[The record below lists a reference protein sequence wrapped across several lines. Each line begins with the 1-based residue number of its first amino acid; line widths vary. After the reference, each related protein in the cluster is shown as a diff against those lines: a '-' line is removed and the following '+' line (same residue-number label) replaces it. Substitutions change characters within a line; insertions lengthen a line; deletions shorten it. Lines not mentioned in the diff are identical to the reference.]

1 MTARESTSGP
11 VRADVIV
18 AGGGTSG
25 AVIASRLV
33 EAGIDVVVVEAGPDY
48 GALSEGRW
56 PQDLLAAHALAL
68 SHDWGYGS
76 GPLDGRQPWTYERAR
91 VISGC
96 SAHNGCIAAV
106 GHASDYD
113 AWGLPLWRTHLLR
126 PVFNTALE
134 KMRVRTYQPEE
145 IGPFHARC
153 LEAAALCGWKMG
165 EDLCDLDA
173 NDSFGR
179 ESVNIVDGVRWNAA
193 FAYLDPVRGKRNI
206 RILDQTMIDRFV
218 ETSAGVTLTG
228 RRDGRAVRIE
238 AERLVLAAGVYG
250 TPAILQ
256 RSGIGDP
263 ARLKA
268 VGVTA
273 VLDLKGVGAN
283 LHDHPMVHADRAIG
297 PELQGWLDEKAA
309 SGFLPEEQTLGKAIS
324 GQARDGL
331 YDMHVFPAAAST
343 QTALTNGFALV
354 EVSCV
359 TPKSRGRLDIVTAD
373 SEAAPKID
381 HRYLSD
387 PEGHDIAV
395 LRDGLVMAEAML
407 DAAPLKSLLGDRRT
421 DTSTDDGIRRN
432 VTHYYHPVGTC
443 MMGSGTDAVCDE
455 RGNVHGLA
463 RVVVGDVSLMPQV
476 PRANTN
482 IPAVVIG
489 ERVAQFMIDKCA

>member
-1 MTARESTSGP
+1 MTAPKSTSGP
-11 VRADVIV
+11 IRADVIV

-25 AVIASRLV
+25 AVIAARLV

-48 GALSEGRW
+48 GAYSEGRW
-56 PQDLLAAHALAL
+56 PKDLLAAHALAL

-76 GPLDGRQPWTYERAR
+76 GPLEGRQPWTFERAR

-106 GHASDYD
+106 GHTKDYD
-113 AWGLPLWRTHLLR
+113 AWGLPLWRTDALR
-126 PVFNTALE
+126 PLFATALE

-153 LEAAALCGWKMG
+153 LEAAALCGWRMG

-179 ESVNIVDGVRWNAA
+179 ESVNIVNGVRWNAA
-193 FAYLDPVRGKRNI
+193 FAYLDPVRGKGNL
-206 RILDQTMIDRFV
+206 RILDGTMIDRFV

-228 RRDGRAVRIE
+228 KRNGQEVRIE
-238 AERLVLAAGVYG
+238 AEKLVLAAGVYG

-268 VGVTA
+268 ASVTA

-297 PELQGWLDEKAA
+297 PELQGWLDQKAA

-324 GQARDGL
+324 SQARDGL
-331 YDMHVFPAAAST
+331 YDMHVFPACAST
-343 QTALTNGFALV
+343 QTALTDGFALV

-359 TPKSRGRLDIVTAD
+359 TPKSRGRIDIVSAD
-373 SEAAPKID
+373 PEAAPSID

-387 PEGHDIAV
+387 AEGHDIAV
-395 LRDGLVMAEAML
+395 MRDGLVLAEALL
-407 DAAPLKSLLGDRRT
+407 DAAPLRSLLGERRT
-421 DTSTDDGIRRN
+421 DTSTDEGIRRH

-443 MMGSGTDAVCDE
+443 MMGTGADAACDE
-455 RGNVHGLA
+455 RGRVHGLQ
-463 RVVVGDVSLMPQV
+463 RVTVGDVSLMPQV

-489 ERVAQFMIDKCA
+489 ERVAGFILERQA

>member
-1 MTARESTSGP
+1 MTARESSSGP

-25 AVIASRLV
+25 AVIAARLV

-48 GALSEGRW
+48 GPFTEGRW
-56 PQDLLAAHALAL
+56 PADLLAAHALAL

-106 GHASDYD
+106 GHSSDYD
-113 AWGLPLWRTHLLR
+113 GWGLPLWRTERLR
-126 PVFNTALE
+126 PVFKMALE

-153 LEAAALCGWKMG
+153 LEAAALCGWRMG
-165 EDLCDLDA
+165 EDICDLDA

-193 FAYLDPVRGKRNI
+193 FAYLDPVRGRANL
-206 RILDQTMIDRFV
+206 RILDNTMIDRFV
-218 ETSAGVTLTG
+218 ETGAGVALTG
-228 RRDGRAVRIE
+228 WRDGREVKIE
-238 AERLVLAAGVYG
+238 AERLILAAGVYG

-263 ARLKA
+263 ARLKSA
-268 VGVTA
+268 GVKT
-273 VLDLKGVGAN
+273 VRELKGVGAN

-297 PELQGWLDEKAA
+297 PELQRWLDERAA
-309 SGFLPEEQTLGKAIS
+309 TGFLPEEQTLGKAIS
-324 GQARDGL
+324 SRARDGI

-343 QTALTNGFALV
+343 QTALTNGYALV

-359 TPKSRGRLDIVTAD
+359 TPKSRGRIDIVSAD
-373 SEAAPKID
+373 PEAAPRID

-395 LRDGLVMAEAML
+395 LRDGLVMAEDL
-407 DAAPLKSLLGDRRT
+407 LNAPPLRSLLGARRT
-421 DTSTDDGIRRN
+421 DVSTDDGIRRH

-443 MMGSGTDAVCDE
+443 PMGNGPEAACDE
-455 RGNVHGLA
+455 RGRVHGLQ
-463 RVVVGDVSLMPQV
+463 RVSVGDVSLMPQI
-476 PRANTN
+476 PHANTN

-489 ERVAQFMIDKCA
+489 EQVAGFAIDKDV

>member
-1 MTARESTSGP
+1 MTARESLSGP
-11 VRADVIV
+11 IRADVIV

-25 AVIASRLV
+25 AVIAARLV

-48 GALSEGRW
+48 GAFAAGQW
-56 PQDLLAAHALAL
+56 PKDLLAAHALAL

-76 GPLDGRQPWTYERAR
+76 GSLEDRQPWTYERAR

-113 AWGLPLWRTHLLR
+113 GWGLPLWRTELLR
-126 PVFNTALE
+126 PVFKTALE

-153 LEAAALCGWKMG
+153 LEAAALCGWRMG

-193 FAYLDPVRGKRNI
+193 FAYLDPVRGKRNL

-218 ETSAGVTLTG
+218 ETGAGVSLTG
-228 RRDGRAVRIE
+228 WRDGQEVKVE
-238 AERLVLAAGVYG
+238 AEKLVLAAGVYG

-256 RSGIGDP
+256 RSGMGDP
-263 ARLKA
+263 AQLKRA
-268 VGVTA
+268 GVKT

-297 PELQGWLDEKAA
+297 PELQGWLDERA
-309 SGFLPEEQTLGKAIS
+309 STGFLPEEQTLGKAIS
-324 GQARDGL
+324 SQARDGI
-331 YDMHVFPAAAST
+331 YDMHVFPACAST

-359 TPKSRGRLDIVTAD
+359 TPKSRGRLDIVSSD
-373 SEAAPKID
+373 PEAAPRID

-387 PEGHDIAV
+387 AHGNDIAV

-407 DAAPLKSLLGDRRT
+407 DAAPLKSLLGKRRT
-421 DTSTDDGIRRN
+421 DTSTDDGIRRH

-443 MMGSGTDAVCDE
+443 KMGRGPDAVCDE
-455 RGNVHGLA
+455 RGGVHGLT
-463 RVVVGDVSLMPQV
+463 RVVVGDASLMPQV

-489 ERVAQFMIDKCA
+489 ERVAQFMIDTSA